1 MKARGATTSGVSVS
15 KEVSGKSPESD
26 FCWLGKLEILD
37 IGAFETLGYVRGGKN
52 GNGERHLSLS
62 KMGCEDEIFCASCKI
77 WCTQTIITFSNGL
90 GWGCGLDHRHPR
102 PKTQV

>member
-62 KMGCEDEIFCASCKI
+62 KMGCCS
-77 WCTQTIITFSNGL
+77 ITDFSL
-90 GWGCGLDHRHPR
+90 STSLYSLSFLHSLCYAIAHAML
-102 PKTQV
+102 